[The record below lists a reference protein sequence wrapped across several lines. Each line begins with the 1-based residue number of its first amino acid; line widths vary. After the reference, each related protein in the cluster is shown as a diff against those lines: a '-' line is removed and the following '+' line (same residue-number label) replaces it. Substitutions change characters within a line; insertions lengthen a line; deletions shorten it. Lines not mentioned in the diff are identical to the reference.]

1 MESFYPI
8 GPVQVKCFAVSL
20 IHLKRNLI
28 ESLLCFFMLLKN
40 LSSADGSFAFILR
53 RNTTEKIYFVMR
65 TLI

>member
-28 ESLLCFFMLLKN
+28 ESLKN

-65 TLI
+65 ALI